1 MKRSVY
7 DKVIKTIESEEWD
20 FEDVLKKLCEKF
32 SDEKPETLRSILSLE
47 HTNQVKRTHKI
58 IESKRRQIF
67 EQYTSAV
74 KSSNYQQGVVLK
86 IAKENRYSPMQIGKI
101 VLEETL
107 KENNIQ
113 GDQTIIK
120 EQLKNTALIED
131 PKLSTEIWLANLKDN
146 NYGVTSEW
154 IKSSIGMIAK
164 KTFNIFF
171 FFILEPNCTIITS
184 TFKFSFTGYEYEK
197 KAKKELEKLGLSYHD
212 EYELRSKG
220 FDKTPDIKLDIP
232 FAYKGL
238 VINWIE
244 SKALFGDEQNHK
256 KYLKDQLLT
265 YYNRFGPGLVIYWFG
280 FIEELD
286 INREQG
292 ILICDHFPQK
302 QDIEF
307 WNPLKEFSTED
318 NSEAED

>member
-154 IKSSIGMIAK
+154 IKSSIG
-164 KTFNIFF
+164 
-171 FFILEPNCTIITS
+171 
-184 TFKFSFTGYEYEK
+184 YEYEK

>member
-1 MKRSVY
+1 MLQL
-7 DKVIKTIESEEWD
+7 
-20 FEDVLKKLCEKF
+20 F
-32 SDEKPETLRSILSLE
+32 
-47 HTNQVKRTHKI
+47 VK
-58 IESKRRQIF
+58 
-67 EQYTSAV
+67 Y
-74 KSSNYQQGVVLK
+74 L
-86 IAKENRYSPMQIGKI
+86 P
-101 VLEETL
+101 L
-107 KENNIQ
+107 
-113 GDQTIIK
+113 
-120 EQLKNTALIED
+120 
-131 PKLSTEIWLANLKDN
+131 
-146 NYGVTSEW
+146 
-154 IKSSIGMIAK
+154 
-164 KTFNIFF
+164 
-171 FFILEPNCTIITS
+171 NCIITS

-318 NSEAED
+318 NSED

>member
-154 IKSSIGMIAK
+154 IKSSIG
-164 KTFNIFF
+164 
-171 FFILEPNCTIITS
+171 
-184 TFKFSFTGYEYEK
+184 YEYEK

-302 QDIEF
+302 QNIEF

>member
-20 FEDVLKKLCEKF
+20 FEVVLKKLCEKF

-154 IKSSIGMIAK
+154 IKSSIG
-164 KTFNIFF
+164 
-171 FFILEPNCTIITS
+171 
-184 TFKFSFTGYEYEK
+184 YEYEK

>member
-74 KSSNYQQGVVLK
+74 NSSNYQQGVVLK

-154 IKSSIGMIAK
+154 IKSSI
-164 KTFNIFF
+164 
-171 FFILEPNCTIITS
+171 
-184 TFKFSFTGYEYEK
+184 GYEYEK

-318 NSEAED
+318 NSED

>member
-1 MKRSVY
+1 VY

-154 IKSSIGMIAK
+154 IKSSIG
-164 KTFNIFF
+164 
-171 FFILEPNCTIITS
+171 
-184 TFKFSFTGYEYEK
+184 YEYEK

>member
-20 FEDVLKKLCEKF
+20 FEVVLKKLCEKF

-154 IKSSIGMIAK
+154 IKSSIGMIANK
-164 KTFNIFF
+164 NFQYFLLLHIRT
-171 FFILEPNCTIITS
+171 
-184 TFKFSFTGYEYEK
+184 
-197 KAKKELEKLGLSYHD
+197 
-212 EYELRSKG
+212 
-220 FDKTPDIKLDIP
+220 
-232 FAYKGL
+232 
-238 VINWIE
+238 
-244 SKALFGDEQNHK
+244 
-256 KYLKDQLLT
+256 QL
-265 YYNRFGPGLVIYWFG
+265 YYNY
-280 FIEELD
+280 
-286 INREQG
+286 
-292 ILICDHFPQK
+292 
-302 QDIEF
+302 
-307 WNPLKEFSTED
+307 
-318 NSEAED
+318 